1 MLLAFIFFVP
11 FFGNGP
17 RRSNGRPKR
26 TLWQLRHRRRL
37 HQNRYGAK
45 VTEGTSGLF
54 LLLGTVTADK
64 VTEAFESAL
73 HFEIIATNLTHEQE
87 RKLMEA
93 FA

>member
-1 MLLAFIFFVP
+1 
-11 FFGNGP
+11 
-17 RRSNGRPKR
+17 
-26 TLWQLRHRRRL
+26 
-37 HQNRYGAK
+37 